1 MAGTQRVRML
11 TLYATALG
19 SALAFLDTTVVIVA
33 LPRMEEDLGLGLT
46 GQQWVYLAY
55 ALSLSAFYLVGGAIG
70 DRVGL
75 RRTFIVGVV
84 LFAAASLLTALAP
97 GEGLLIVGRALQ
109 GVGGAVLTTT
119 SLALL
124 RVTWA
129 GEAGRAIGLWTALT
143 SVATI
148 GGPPLGGLIVQT
160 VSWRWVFLINV
171 PLAAVTIALALAG
184 RGENERS
191 QGRSTL
197 DLVGSSLVAVGLTGL
212 TFALVEVRERGL
224 GHVLPLL
231 VVGVLALTGLV
242 VWTQRAAD
250 PVVPPALLRVP
261 GLVSANVVT
270 LVIYAAFAAHIL
282 FLPVYLQF
290 LGFGPTVSGLV
301 FVPPSVALILL
312 APRFGRFADRNG
324 PRLPIAVG
332 SATIGLGL
340 LLLLP
345 VSTRAEA
352 WTWGVASIVV
362 FSLGLSAVVAPIT
375 AAALSPAPEGLAGVA
390 AGLNQTVAR
399 VGGIISVAAVGAL
412 AGALFGRAGGV
423 GDTPFDPQA
432 AGVVR
437 DAGVGAFH
445 AVVLSVAGL
454 ASIAALLAAL
464 LLHGSR
470 QSSTPSS
477 RSSVSLRSSPPP

>member
-1 MAGTQRVRML
+1 MDAGRRVRML
-11 TLYATALG
+11 TLFATALG

-75 RRTFIVGVV
+75 RRTFVVGVV

-97 GEGLLIVGRALQ
+97 DEGVLIAGRALQ

-129 GEAGRAIGLWTALT
+129 GEAGRAIGLWTSLT

-171 PLAAVTIALALAG
+171 PLAAVTIALAVAG
-184 RGENERS
+184 RSDDERS

-212 TFALVEVRERGL
+212 SYALVEVREQGL
-224 GHVLPLL
+224 VHVLPP
-231 VVGVLALTGLV
+231 LAVGLV
-242 VWTQRAAD
+242 ALAVLVAWTRRASE
-250 PVVPPALLRVP
+250 PVVPPALLRMP
-261 GLVSANVVT
+261 GLATANLVT
-270 LVIYAAFAAHIL
+270 LVMYAALGAHLL

-290 LGFGPTVSGLV
+290 LGFGPTLSGLV
-301 FVPPSVALILL
+301 FAPPSIALILL
-312 APRFGRFADRNG
+312 APRFGRYADRNG
-324 PRLPIAVG
+324 PRLPIALGSSTIAVG
-332 SATIGLGL
+332 V

-352 WTWGVASIVV
+352 WTWGVAGIVV
-362 FSLGLSAVVAPIT
+362 FALGLSAVVAPIT
-375 AAALSPAPEGLAGVA
+375 AAALSPAPDAFAGVA

-399 VGGIISVAAVGAL
+399 VGGILAVATVGAL
-412 AGALFGRAGGV
+412 AGALFVRDGGV
-423 GDTPFDPQA
+423 GDTPFDPDA
-432 AGVVR
+432 TGTVR
-437 DAGVGAFH
+437 DAGVTAFH

-454 ASIAALLAAL
+454 AFAAAVLASV

-470 QSSTPSS
+470 QSRTPSS
-477 RSSVSLRSSPPP
+477 RSSSSLRSSPPP